1 MQLGKQLIKLDQ
13 VDPIG
18 TPLRNGKTRQKKID
32 QILFF
37 FILLFLNY
45 FILMFIDLMPK
56 YMVLIFHGNF
66 LKHVINSYL

>member
-1 MQLGKQLIKLDQ
+1 LQLGKQLIKLDQ